1 MTARLRGR
9 RVAGLTCIGGID
21 ALIRLC
27 PRCNRCRVHRL
38 DPRGAGMTLADLLMI
53 VGACVAAAFFIIAL
67 GVWWLSRIGKQS
79 LTDSEL
85 RAEELR
91 EGRD

>member
-1 MTARLRGR
+1 MRIA
-9 RVAGLTCIGGID
+9 CIGGID
-21 ALIRLC
+21 ALIRHR
-27 PRCNRCRVHRL
+27 PRRNRCRFGRAN
-38 DPRGAGMTLADLLMI
+38 PRGAGMTLADLLMLF
-53 VGACVAAAFFIIAL
+53 GACVAVAFFIIAL

>member
-1 MTARLRGR
+1 
-9 RVAGLTCIGGID
+9 
-21 ALIRLC
+21 
-27 PRCNRCRVHRL
+27 
-38 DPRGAGMTLADLLMI
+38 MTLADLLMFF
-53 VGACVAAAFFIIAL
+53 GACVAAAFFLIAGAVL
-67 GVWWLSRIGKQS
+67 WLSRLGKQS

>member
-1 MTARLRGR
+1 
-9 RVAGLTCIGGID
+9 
-21 ALIRLC
+21 
-27 PRCNRCRVHRL
+27 
-38 DPRGAGMTLADLLMI
+38 MTLADLLMI

-67 GVWWLSRIGKQS
+67 GVWWLSRLGKQS

>member
-1 MTARLRGR
+1 
-9 RVAGLTCIGGID
+9 
-21 ALIRLC
+21 
-27 PRCNRCRVHRL
+27 
-38 DPRGAGMTLADLLMI
+38 MTLADLLMI

-85 RAEELR
+85 RAAVER

>member
-1 MTARLRGR
+1 MTESDRPDLGAL
-9 RVAGLTCIGGID
+9 LTQ
-21 ALIRLC
+21 AL
-27 PRCNRCRVHRL
+27 
-38 DPRGAGMTLADLLMI
+38 GFYGQTLSP
-53 VGACVAAAFFIIAL
+53 FAL

-85 RAEELR
+85 RAAVER